1 MKFQKNI
8 PIKDLNTFK
17 IDIKC
22 KLFCRIESTN
32 DFLYLLNCSEFKEN
46 KSLVLGGG
54 SNILFKEDYEGLII
68 SNEIYGKYLIDE
80 DIYTVTI
87 KVGAGEDWHQFV
99 LWFIEK
105 GFSGI
110 ENMSLIP
117 GKVGASPIQNIGA
130 YGVEVKDF
138 IENVFA
144 ISKYD
149 GKKLVLSNADCQF
162 KYRDSIFKQ
171 NLKEKVFI
179 THVSFKLNKHPEH
192 NIEYGDIKDEIKRL
206 GLTISTK
213 NISQAVINIRERKL
227 PNPNKIGN
235 CGSFFKN
242 PTISRKRFEDLKKL
256 FPGIIGYNVSSQR
269 IKIAAA
275 WLIQECGWKG
285 YRNKD
290 VGVHKNQAL
299 VLVNY
304 GEGKGEEIAFL
315 AKEIQASV
323 KKKFDI
329 SLDREVN
336 II

>member
-1 MKFQKNI
+1 MTRSIIITGSSGGIGLALVKAF
-8 PIKDLNTFK
+8 KDNGWFVLG
-17 IDIKC
+17 IDKA
-22 KLFCRIESTN
+22 
-32 DFLYLLNCSEFKEN
+32 EN
-46 KSLVLGGG
+46 KELNSQYLCNKFFSFDLALCKERE
-54 SNILFKEDYEGLII
+54 IFK
-68 SNEIYGKYLIDE
+68 
-80 DIYTVTI
+80 
-87 KVGAGEDWHQFV
+87 
-99 LWFIEK
+99 
-105 GFSGI
+105 
-110 ENMSLIP
+110 SLIE
-117 GKVGASPIQNIGA
+117 Q
-130 YGVEVKDF
+130 
-138 IENVFA
+138 
-144 ISKYD
+144 
-149 GKKLVLSNADCQF
+149 
-162 KYRDSIFKQ
+162 
-171 NLKEKVFI
+171 
-179 THVSFKLNKHPEH
+179 
-192 NIEYGDIKDEIKRL
+192 IKDEIKRL